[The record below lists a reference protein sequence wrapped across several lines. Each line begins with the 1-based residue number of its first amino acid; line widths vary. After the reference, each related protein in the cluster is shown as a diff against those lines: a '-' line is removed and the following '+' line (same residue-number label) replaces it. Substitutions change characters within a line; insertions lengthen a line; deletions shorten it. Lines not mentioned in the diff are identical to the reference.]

1 VTTPQPPGVLARKT
15 KHAKA
20 YVIGFVVLVLALLAG
35 GVFLSWDRSG
45 GGNWKLPNAP
55 STMLSEQEQR
65 DLLDEFRELVEQM
78 QKTQIVTKIEEP
90 AYNGVST
97 TGRIWVSP
105 SAWYGATFDQKRS
118 MCYVLAKY
126 CAAMIASRHLDCEI
140 IDDHTGRR
148 LARYTDDGFSME

>member
-1 VTTPQPPGVLARKT
+1 MTTPQPPGVPERKT

-20 YVIGFVVLVLALLAG
+20 YTIGFF
-35 GVFLSWDRSG
+35 VFLGLLIVAAAFYGFRPWALG
-45 GGNWKLPNAP
+45 GTGGTVENGP
-55 STMLSEQEQR
+55 SLNSQEQR
-65 DLLDEFRELVEQM
+65 DQLNEFRPLVEQM

-90 AYNGVST
+90 AYSGVST

-148 LARYTDDGFSME
+148 LAKFTDDGFTLY